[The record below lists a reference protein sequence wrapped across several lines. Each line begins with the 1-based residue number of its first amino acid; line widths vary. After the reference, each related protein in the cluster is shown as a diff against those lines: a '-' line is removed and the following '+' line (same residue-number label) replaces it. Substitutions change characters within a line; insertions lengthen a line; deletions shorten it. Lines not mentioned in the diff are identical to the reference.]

1 MSLPV
6 KELLV
11 HEEADIAPSIIF
23 AYVLDGKGGATS
35 YDTQSIS
42 SGTLPKH
49 THWIHLFLEHPD
61 TQRWLENHSGLDDTV
76 IEALMQPDTRPRV
89 SESHDGAIVI
99 FRGMNLND
107 NAEPEDMVS
116 VRLYVDKHRIISIR
130 RRRLRA
136 VHDVREALVHGRGPN
151 DTGEFVAMLS
161 DFLCARIDPTL
172 TTLHELMDDAEEE
185 VLSCPDDTLRHKI
198 IDIRKQAIIFH
209 RYLAPQRDALARLR
223 ILNQPWIH
231 EADKRLLAESYDRMT
246 RYVEDLDAVRDRA
259 QIVNDELSYAL
270 SDKLNRNTF
279 ILSTV
284 SAIFLPLT
292 FLTGLLGVNLEGIP
306 YAQSPMAFYAFCCI
320 LAICAVIQI
329 SYLRRLHWI

>member
-1 MSLPV
+1 MSMPA

-11 HEEADIAPSIIF
+11 HEDADSAPSIIF
-23 AYVLDGKGGATS
+23 AYTLDGKGGAHPC
-35 YDTQSIS
+35 DAEAIS
-42 SGTLPKH
+42 AGHLPKS
-49 THWIHLFLEHPD
+49 TYWVHLFLEDPE
-61 TQRWLENHSGLDDTV
+61 TQGWLEKYSELDDTI

-89 SESHDGAIVI
+89 NESKDGALVI

-136 VHDVREALVHGRGPN
+136 VHDVREALVHGHGPN

-172 TTLHELMDDAEEE
+172 TTLHLQMDDAEEE
-185 VLSCPDDTLRHKI
+185 VLLKPDAALRHNI

-209 RYLAPQRDALARLR
+209 RYLAPQRDALARLKT
-223 ILNQPWIH
+223 LNQLWIH
-231 EADKRLLAESYDRMT
+231 DNDKRLLAESYDRMT

-292 FLTGLLGVNLEGIP
+292 FLTGLLGVNLHGIP
-306 YAQSPMAFYAFCCI
+306 HADSPMAFYVFCCL
-320 LAICAVIQI
+320 LAICAVVQV
-329 SYLRRLHWI
+329 SYLRKLHWI